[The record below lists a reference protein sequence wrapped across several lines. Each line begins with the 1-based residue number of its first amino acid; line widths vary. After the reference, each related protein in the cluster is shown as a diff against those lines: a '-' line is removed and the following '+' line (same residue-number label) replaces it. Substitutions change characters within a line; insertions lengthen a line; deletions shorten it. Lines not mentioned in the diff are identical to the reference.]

1 MDLQRD
7 IGGIHKRYINVVH
20 HLDSQLARITTH
32 LEQRRLLE
40 NTLVVITGDHGEEF
54 MEKGR
59 WGHNST
65 FVDEQIRV
73 PLVLWVP
80 GRAAHQE
87 TLRTSH
93 LDLLPTLLP
102 LLGVQNPGRDYAMGQ
117 SLFEPQPK
125 RLLLAGD
132 WDRLAFLGEDYKL
145 VMPFTSGS
153 FAGTQVSHANDSHL
167 SDSNRVLQA
176 MLPVIQTELKNQR
189 QFLAK

>member
-1 MDLQRD
+1 
-7 IGGIHKRYINVVH
+7 
-20 HLDSQLARITTH
+20 
-32 LEQRRLLE
+32 
-40 NTLVVITGDHGEEF
+40 

-80 GRAAHQE
+80 GRAPHQE

-93 LDLLPTLLP
+93 ADLLPTLLP
-102 LLGVQNPGRDYAMGQ
+102 LLGVQNPSHDYSIGR
-117 SLFEPQPK
+117 SLFDAQPD

-145 VMPFTSGS
+145 VMPFSSGS
-153 FAGTQVSHANDSHL
+153 FTATQL
-167 SDSNRVLQA
+167 SQSDDRAVPDIGAVMQRKLPRVQA
-176 MLPVIQTELKNQR
+176 ELSSLR
-189 QFLAK
+189 RFLGH